1 MSSCLLVHNR
11 LNESTRMMLENAD
24 KVFSVFDTVSKYILM
39 NNLYMYMLAQIIVQA
54 VSLLQAEPLS
64 GW

>member
-1 MSSCLLVHNR
+1 MQNR
-11 LNESTRMMLENAD
+11 LNESKRMMLENAD
-24 KVFSVFDTVSKYILM
+24 KVFSIFDTVSKYILM